1 MVHKW
6 QKIIKLY
13 TALIQTRTSS
23 KRLRGKVLLKIL
35 NLEVFRIVYN
45 RVLKS
50 KFISKAII
58 LTTTLK
64 ADDFLVKICRKNKIP
79 YFRGSNTNV
88 LKRYYDA
95 SRKHKLKNIIR
106 ITSDCPLIDPQIID
120 QLCIKFENN
129 KFNYVSNVIK
139 PTFPDGLDVEI
150 FNFETLKNTYI
161 NSKKKAEKE
170 HVTTKM
176 IQNKSLKKYNLKLN
190 KNFSNYR
197 FTLDTLDDFKK
208 IKKIFEKEKSIFKPN
223 LKTILK
229 EINKNK
235 DQYKHKRPNYS

>member
-1 MVHKW
+1 MSHR
-6 QKIIKLY
+6 IL
-13 TALIQTRTSS
+13 SFS
-23 KRLRGKVLLKIL
+23 KH
-35 NLEVFRIVYN
+35 
-45 RVLKS
+45 S
-50 KFISKAII
+50 KQ
-58 LTTTLK
+58 
-64 ADDFLVKICRKNKIP
+64 
-79 YFRGSNTNV
+79 
-88 LKRYYDA
+88 RYD
-95 SRKHKLKNIIR
+95 SKHKLKNIVR
-106 ITSDCPLIDPQIID
+106 ITSDCPLVDSKIID

-129 KFNYVSNVIK
+129 KFDYVSNVIK

-176 IQNKSLKKYNLKLN
+176 ILNKSLKKYNLKLN

-197 FTLDTLDDFKK
+197 FTLDTFDNFKK

-229 EINKNK
+229 TI
-235 DQYKHKRPNYS
+235 QIFYSGSLLFS